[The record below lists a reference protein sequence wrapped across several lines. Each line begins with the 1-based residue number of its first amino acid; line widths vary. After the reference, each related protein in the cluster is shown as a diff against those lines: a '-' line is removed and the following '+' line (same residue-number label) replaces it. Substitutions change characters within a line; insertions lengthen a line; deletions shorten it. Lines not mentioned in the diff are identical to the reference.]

1 MLWFLLAL
9 IAVAALAPL
18 IGADT
23 RDSLDWRHDT
33 PFPGEGSLGTTGD
46 RAPASEVA
54 LRTTDSRARASSAP
68 ERVAA
73 HRPTPAAC

>member
-9 IAVAALAPL
+9 AAVAVLAPL

-23 RDSLDWRHDT
+23 RDSLDWQRGE
-33 PFPGEGSLGTTGD
+33 PFPDEGILRTTGD
-46 RAPASEVA
+46 RAPASEGV
-54 LRTTDSRARASSAP
+54 LRTTDSRARASSAR

-73 HRPTPAAC
+73 HRPTPAAG